1 MNIFSKKY
9 MYMIKLDNRRIFALI
24 LMKMLMS
31 FDIPIGTIFTVIT
44 FFTDVWHDN
53 LPFVYAI
60 KKNKCVPHTK
70 ADTINQIMD

>member
-1 MNIFSKKY
+1 
-9 MYMIKLDNRRIFALI
+9 
-24 LMKMLMS
+24 MS